1 MKFTLGVLSCIHIIL
16 WSGYSVI
23 EWLSNKDSFLAKSI
37 LLLMFFYLS
46 YLIALTMMEK
56 RKSAIIFSISSLI
69 TYVISYKVLLL
80 FVLVW
85 VWHIWDNR
93 GIMIWKF
100 VVFIKN
106 MSNLYRSYKRV
117 FNGYYLFFYLFS
129 YHPNNVIYLNYYDQ
143 LINYVIQMGIDELN
157 VL

>member
-80 FVLVW
+80 FVLV
-85 VWHIWDNR
+85 
-93 GIMIWKF
+93 
-100 VVFIKN
+100 
-106 MSNLYRSYKRV
+106 
-117 FNGYYLFFYLFS
+117 
-129 YHPNNVIYLNYYDQ
+129 
-143 LINYVIQMGIDELN
+143 
-157 VL
+157 